1 MLKPK
6 QVINHEGQFV
16 IDSRG
21 VAEMVDRNHKEVLR
35 DIRKIIEHL
44 STERNFALS
53 EYFMDSSYQ
62 DSTGRL
68 LSCYLLTK
76 KGCELFS
83 TRMTGAK
90 GTMFAV
96 AYIEKF
102 NEMEQQLQ
110 APMIVNSFMIAGP
123 IERAKLWIQ
132 EEQQEKMLIE
142 TEVQEQVNVIE
153 QKQEQMKAL

>member
-1 MLKPK
+1 M
-6 QVINHEGQFV
+6 
-16 IDSRG
+16 IDSRD

-110 APMIVNSFMIAGP
+110 APMIVNSFMIADP

-132 EEQQEKMLIE
+132 EEQERLLLERK
-142 TEVQEQVNVIE
+142 VQEQVVVIE
-153 QKQEQMKAL
+153 QKQEQIKTL